1 MFANLFSNF
10 EKKNMQDLW
19 LNDNFWRILVN
30 SIGVISIVVGAWLL
44 YKLLKAY
51 FINNKAKRK
60 MDERFINIKNLP
72 DIFSE
77 VTQISLTINFNQH
90 VRVSLLDEKENS
102 ILTFHDDELMI
113 GEKIFHLDT
122 NNYNNGDY
130 FISVKTDF
138 QNIFRKIKVQN

>member
-1 MFANLFSNF
+1 
-10 EKKNMQDLW
+10 MQEIW
-19 LNDNFWRILVN
+19 LNDDFWNIIFNL
-30 SIGVISIVVGAWLL
+30 IGVISIGVGAWLL

-60 MDERFINIKNLP
+60 MDERFVNIKNLP

-138 QNIFRKIKVQN
+138 QNIFRKITVKN